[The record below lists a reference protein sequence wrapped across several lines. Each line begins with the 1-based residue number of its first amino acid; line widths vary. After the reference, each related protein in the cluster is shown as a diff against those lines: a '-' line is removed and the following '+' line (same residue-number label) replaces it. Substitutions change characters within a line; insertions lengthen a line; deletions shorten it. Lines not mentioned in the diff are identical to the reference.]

1 MRKLL
6 VIICFLLT
14 NSFVFGQSEMTEF
27 KKTEDEIK
35 NLNKKKLKNHL
46 SEYEFSSLNIISEKD
61 SVIRNRKDTI
71 NFQNNGI
78 ENLENN
84 ISKLDGNINE
94 LEKNISELEKNIS
107 TKEKS
112 IKNLNQKIKQ
122 NKEIIN
128 QDSIQI
134 YVLNDSI
141 PKLKTKL
148 RNIQIQDSISVIVL
162 RDSISNLKLKLKKYN
177 KSSGNNL
184 TKTTNLSSYPT
195 YEIKDLL
202 VTPKGF
208 ELNGKPYTGFVYKKN
223 DEEIDVHSKNSYYLD
238 FFGMVNNGLK
248 YGIWITNNSSESNE
262 NIFGKHNGSY
272 TPIGG
277 QLVSKYEKGKII
289 NGFNFQTDPRGNHG
303 FNLCGLK
310 LFNKSI
316 DYNILIEEYKKL
328 CTEFNNIQNFSDFLI
343 VFNERYL
350 NFIEIKD
357 YSSTVSFE
365 FISFKNGLEN
375 GICVKSSVY
384 NRTFDDF
391 FMKEIEL
398 QIGNVKDGEKNE
410 KWFRRKYEILSSEKN
425 YSSFSDYILT
435 PIDIDETIL
444 FEISNYKDGKK
455 NGLESVYERGIINK
469 RTIYSNDLKNG
480 LEEIYNEGIIVSS
493 VKFKNGTLIQDLQ
506 FDLDGI
512 IIVK

>member
-148 RNIQIQDSISVIVL
+148 RNIQIQDSLSVIVL

-208 ELNGKPYTGFVYKKN
+208 ELNGKPYTGFVYKKHEQ
-223 DEEIDVHSKNSYYLD
+223 DQTGLRRISYYID
-238 FFGMVNNGLK
+238 FWGMVKNGLK
-248 YGIWITNNSSESNE
+248 DGIWITKNSSESNE
-262 NIFGKHNGSY
+262 NIFGKHNRYY

-277 QLVSKYEKGKII
+277 DLVSKYEKGKII
-289 NGFNFQTDPRGNHG
+289 NGFNFHISFGNN
-303 FNLCGLK
+303 FNLCGVK
-310 LFNKSI
+310 LHYDLI
-316 DYNILIEEYKKL
+316 DYNVVIEEYKKL

-350 NFIEIKD
+350 NFIKIKD
-357 YSSTVSFE
+357 FSSSVNFE

-410 KWFRRKYEILSSEKN
+410 KWFRRKYDILSSEKN